1 MYLKIAEMLKEK
13 NMTFSELSRMTG
25 ITENVFSNLKNRS
38 GGKLSA
44 DNLLKV
50 AKALDIP
57 IEKLLE
63 D

>member
-1 MYLKIAEMLKEK
+1 MYSRIAELLKEK
-13 NMTFSELSRMTG
+13 NITFAELSRMTG

-50 AKALDIP
+50 AKALEVS
-57 IEKLLE
+57 IEDLLE
-63 D
+63 E